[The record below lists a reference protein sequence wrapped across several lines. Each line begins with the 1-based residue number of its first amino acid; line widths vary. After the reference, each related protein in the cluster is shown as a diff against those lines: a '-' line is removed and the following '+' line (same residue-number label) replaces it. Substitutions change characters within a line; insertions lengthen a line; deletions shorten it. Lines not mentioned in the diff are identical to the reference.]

1 MINFILK
8 KNEQKQ
14 ILEVKI
20 KILNSQLSLIMI
32 NAESIGIKSLDN
44 EIMDYL
50 NIEIEEKL
58 KTILSVRKIYI
69 TKIKPSKLRNS

>member
-1 MINFILK
+1 
-8 KNEQKQ
+8 
-14 ILEVKI
+14 
-20 KILNSQLSLIMI
+20 MI

-50 NIEIEEKL
+50 NVEIEEKL
-58 KTILSVRKIYI
+58 KTILSVRKIYF